1 MTELDRTLYRRIK
14 TMNREEMQRFI
25 DNVYHQGLKDGD
37 GVNMNYDEV
46 KRRLSGIK
54 GIGANRLNEI
64 MTVLD
69 NYMKELGQ
77 KD

>member
-37 GVNMNYDEV
+37 GVNMDYDEV
-46 KRRLSGIK
+46 KRRLSEIK
-54 GIGANRLNEI
+54 GIGENRLNEI

-77 KD
+77 KE

>member
-37 GVNMNYDEV
+37 GVNMDYDEV

-54 GIGANRLNEI
+54 GIGENRLNEI

>member
-1 MTELDRTLYRRIK
+1 
-14 TMNREEMQRFI
+14 MQRFI

-37 GVNMNYDEV
+37 GVNMDYDEV

-54 GIGANRLNEI
+54 GIGENRLNEI